1 MPCQIRGLYQLIH
14 IEFYSTRCV
23 TKLRACTVIIFF
35 MFSSLSGCLAGEA
48 IETLGCTNGQANN
61 YDENASKND
70 DSCDYDLDDD
80 GVKDM

>member
-1 MPCQIRGLYQLIH
+1 M
-14 IEFYSTRCV
+14 

-80 GVKDM
+80 GVKDMYETYGCTDNMANNYAISA